1 VFVYALA
8 LAANRREDVLARVA
22 FEPSGDA
29 FNSIV
34 FDERHHRPY
43 NPMVNADASM
53 VSRPPI
59 GSMRSSMSR
68 MPRCGLPLGVN
79 LGRVADLEVE
89 AA

>member
-34 FDERHHRPY
+34 FDERHRRPY

-53 VSRPPI
+53 VSVR
-59 GSMRSSMSR
+59 RSA
-68 MPRCGLPLGVN
+68 RCGRPCRGCP
-79 LGRVADLEVE
+79 
-89 AA
+89 AAGCRWA